1 MYDLSFQHKD
11 SFEPPRENK
20 CANILKIERKR
31 DGQEFIFGCAPYT
44 DLCVPYWKEF
54 VRKRKKQGDK
64 TKKIMSNEG
73 GSQWIKDHELDFEKW
88 LTFPPEDT
96 LNANVNEF

>member
-1 MYDLSFQHKD
+1 M
-11 SFEPPRENK
+11 RENLGITK
-20 CANILKIERKR
+20 RRDKNLFSDVWSLHRFMCARLRRMCER
-31 DGQEFIFGCAPYT
+31 EA
-44 DLCVPYWKEF
+44 
-54 VRKRKKQGDK
+54 KKQGDK

-96 LNANVNEF
+96 KCECKWIFKLP